1 MDLSFLVT
9 MKFEMALTLIIFI
22 LLFLKIGD
30 KTSNAS
36 IIRIANALLII
47 SFGLCFLPG
56 KNEVL
61 FSGMFRRTPLLVLEK
76 GVLLVATIIISLS
89 SFQWLK
95 NHKHLPEF
103 YMLLLS
109 SLLGMF
115 FMMSSGNLL
124 MFYLGLELSTIPL
137 AALCNF
143 DLDKKISS
151 EAAMKMILSSAFSS
165 GILLFGISMIYG
177 TTGYLDY
184 TAISTSLS
192 GTPLQVFAFILIFT
206 GFAFKLSVVPFH
218 LWTADVY
225 EGSPIAVTAFL
236 SVVSKGSMAF
246 VFITSLYWV
255 FGSLSTTWYYM
266 LAFTA
271 VITMVVGNLFALRQS
286 NLKRFLAFSS
296 IAQVGYLLIG
306 ISGFSNMSLGIG
318 SVVYFILIYV
328 FSNLAAFAVISVI
341 SSLTGKETIEDYKG
355 LYKSNP
361 TLALVMALSLFSL
374 AGIPPTAG
382 FFGKLFLLTSGA
394 GMNNWPLIII
404 ASLNLIISLYYYLR
418 IIRAMFIDESQEPMV
433 KLSFSSGEILAFML
447 CAGGILSVGFLKGL
461 FEMIFNVSSGL

>member
-1 MDLSFLVT
+1 MSFLVT

-22 LLFLKIGD
+22 LLFLKIDGRAGNQS
-30 KTSNAS
+30 T
-36 IIRIANALLII
+36 IRITTLLLVIT
-47 SFGLCFLPG
+47 FGLYFIPN
-56 KNEVL
+56 KTAVIFN
-61 FSGMFRRTPLLVLEK
+61 GMFRSTPLLAFEK
-76 GVLLVATIIISLS
+76 IVLLLATIIISLS

-95 NHKHLPEF
+95 GHKHLSEF

-177 TTGYLDY
+177 TTGSLDY
-184 TAISTSLS
+184 TIISTSLH
-192 GTPLQVFAFILIFT
+192 GTPLQSLAFILIFT

-236 SVVSKGSMAF
+236 SVVSKGAMAF
-246 VFITSLYWV
+246 VFITTLYWV
-255 FGSLSTTWYYM
+255 FGSLVATWYYM

-271 VITMVVGNLFALRQS
+271 IITMIVGNLFALRQN
-286 NLKRFLAFSS
+286 NLKRFFAFSS

-306 ISGFSNMSLGIG
+306 ISGFSYVSMGIG

-328 FSNLAAFAVISVI
+328 FSNLAAFGVISVI

-361 TLALVMALSLFSL
+361 GLALVMALALFSL

-394 GMNNWPLIII
+394 AMNNWPLIII

-418 IIRAMFIDESQEPMV
+418 IVRAMFIDESREPMAE
-433 KLSFSSGEILAFML
+433 LSFSSSEVLAFML
-447 CAGGILSVGFLKGL
+447 CACGILSVGFLRGL
-461 FEMIFNVSSGL
+461 FEMIFNVSAGL